1 MTVAVPICTNY
12 PSAFTLYYHYSHG
25 CITHCSW
32 STWKIIAYVSTW
44 IFSVGIQEI
53 KIAFLES
60 KVLSFCIKTP
70 GWLFTLW
77 KSAFKKNNPVNE
89 NIIKPKKTTTKQNQS
104 TMFYTGP
111 KDTGVYAQLSSV
123 SILSKG
129 QLKEM
134 QNELWES
141 GSFSYTLMN
150 SKEKAGQKS
159 TKLTYLNQ
167 K

>member
-1 MTVAVPICTNY
+1 
-12 PSAFTLYYHYSHG
+12 
-25 CITHCSW
+25 
-32 STWKIIAYVSTW
+32 
-44 IFSVGIQEI
+44 
-53 KIAFLES
+53 
-60 KVLSFCIKTP
+60 
-70 GWLFTLW
+70 
-77 KSAFKKNNPVNE
+77 
-89 NIIKPKKTTTKQNQS
+89 
-104 TMFYTGP
+104 MFYTGP

-141 GSFSYTLMN
+141 ESFSYTLMN